1 MKPLQ
6 QYFLMVL
13 FVFNILQN
21 EIWKFCLLLTLTT
34 SGSERVNMVMSYHFK
49 LLNVTKKD
57 MTNLRVLLQGINS
70 QEQSKPALYGQLWEP
85 GNLVLL

>member
-6 QYFLMVL
+6 QYFPMVL

-34 SGSERVNMVMSYHFK
+34 SGSERVNMVMSYLFK

-70 QEQSKPALYGQLWEP
+70 QEQSKTALYGQLWEP

>member
-6 QYFLMVL
+6 QYFPMVL

-21 EIWKFCLLLTLTT
+21 EIWKFCGHSTLTT
-34 SGSERVNMVMSYHFK
+34 SGSERVNMVMSYHLK

-57 MTNLRVLLQGINS
+57 VTNLRVLFQGINS
-70 QEQSKPALYGQLWEP
+70 QEQSKPSLFCQLWEP
-85 GNLVLL
+85 GNLVLH